1 MVRGALLLALQ
12 PFSTPNPFKEM
23 LRITKSSLCVAL
35 AGTMLFSSCATSQN
49 ASGGNTNDDK
59 MAQNGTG
66 ERKTGMSNTA
76 KGGLLGAGAG
86 AALGAGIGALIG
98 GGKGAAI
105 GAIGGAAVGGTTG
118 AVIGKKMDQQ
128 AADLQ
133 RDMQG
138 VKVER
143 VGEGIML
150 TMPAG
155 ILFESSKFDLTPTA
169 TGEIAKLSKIL
180 QKYPDTDILVT
191 GHADASGVKEKNQ
204 TLSEQRAQSVVTF
217 LGGQGVDPAR
227 MKSVGKGDNEPI
239 ADNATPEGRTANRRV
254 EVAIFANE
262 KMKKAAEQGKL

>member
-1 MVRGALLLALQ
+1 MMSL
-12 PFSTPNPFKEM
+12 S
-23 LRITKSSLCVAL
+23 KSYLCVAL

-49 ASGGNTNDDK
+49 AGGNTQDDK
-59 MAQNGTG
+59 MAQNGSG
-66 ERKTGMSNTA
+66 ERKTGMSKTA

-86 AALGAGIGALIG
+86 AVLGAGIGALIG
-98 GGKGAAI
+98 GKQGAAI

-155 ILFESSKFDLTPTA
+155 ILFEVSKFDLTA
-169 TGEIAKLSKIL
+169 GAQSEIDKLAKVL
-180 QKYPDTDILVT
+180 QKYPDTDILIT
-191 GHADASGVKEKNQ
+191 GHADASGNPQKNM
-204 TLSEQRAQSVVTF
+204 TLSQQRAQSVVTY
-217 LGGQGVDPAR
+217 LSGHSVDAAR
-227 MKSVGKGDNEPI
+227 MKSDGKGDTEPVG
-239 ADNATPEGRTANRRV
+239 DNATVEGKAMNRRV
-254 EVAIFANE
+254 TVAIFANE

>member
-1 MVRGALLLALQ
+1 
-12 PFSTPNPFKEM
+12 M
-23 LRITKSSLCVAL
+23 LKFVKSYVCVAL
-35 AGTMLFSSCATSQN
+35 AGTMLFSSCAGSKT
-49 ASGGNTNDDK
+49 ASNGSTQDDK

-66 ERKTGMSNTA
+66 ERKTGMSKTA

-86 AALGAGIGALIG
+86 AAIGAGIGALIG

-133 RDMQG
+133 KDMEG

-155 ILFESSKFDLTPTA
+155 ILFESSKFDLTPGA
-169 TGEIAKLSKIL
+169 QGEIDKLAKVL
-180 QKYPDTDILVT
+180 QKYPDTNILVT
-191 GHADASGVKEKNQ
+191 GHADASGVPAKNQ
-204 TLSEQRAQSVVTF
+204 TLSEQRAQSVVSF
-217 LGGQGVDPAR
+217 LTTKGVDMAR
-227 MKSVGKGDNEPI
+227 LSSKGFGDTQPI

>member
-1 MVRGALLLALQ
+1 
-12 PFSTPNPFKEM
+12 M
-23 LRITKSSLCVAL
+23 LKFAKSYVCVAL
-35 AGTMLFSSCATSQN
+35 ASTMLFSSCAGSKT
-49 ASGGNTNDDK
+49 ASNGSGSAQDDK

-66 ERKTGMSNTA
+66 ERKTGMSKTA

-118 AVIGKKMDQQ
+118 AVIGRKMDQQ

-133 RDMQG
+133 KDMEG

-155 ILFESSKFDLTPTA
+155 ILFEVSKSNLTPGA
-169 TGEIAKLSKIL
+169 QGEIDKLAKVL
-180 QKYPDTDILVT
+180 QKYPDTNILIE
-191 GHADASGVKEKNQ
+191 GHADASGVAAKNL
-204 TLSEQRAQSVVTF
+204 TLSQERAQAVVNY
-217 LGGQGVDPAR
+217 LGSHGVDMAR
-227 MKSVGKGDNEPI
+227 MKAEGKGDVEPI
-239 ADNATPEGRTANRRV
+239 ADNATVEGKAANRRV

>member
-1 MVRGALLLALQ
+1 MFKFVKSTLA
-12 PFSTPNPFKEM
+12 
-23 LRITKSSLCVAL
+23 VAL
-35 AGTMLFSSCATSQN
+35 AGTMLFSSCAGSKN
-49 ASGGNTNDDK
+49 ASAGGGNAQDDK

-66 ERKTGMSNTA
+66 ERKTGMSKTA
-76 KGGLLGAGAG
+76 KGGLFGAGAG
-86 AALGAGIGALIG
+86 AAIGAGVGALIG
-98 GGKGAAI
+98 GKKGAAI

-118 AVIGKKMDQQ
+118 AVIGRKMDQQ

-133 RDMQG
+133 RDMEG

-155 ILFESSKFDLTPTA
+155 ILFESSKFDLTGTA
-169 TGEIAKLSKIL
+169 QAEIDKLAKIL
-180 QKYPDTDILVT
+180 QKYPDTDILIT

-204 TLSEQRAQSVVTF
+204 TLSEQRAQSVVTH
-217 LGGQGVDPAR
+217 LGTHGVDAAR
-227 MKSVGKGDNEPI
+227 MKSSGKGDNEPV

-262 KMKKAAEQGKL
+262 KMKKAAEAGKL